1 MMRQTGIRLLQDLK
15 IWGAQL
21 LLVALLL
28 PSCNGSGAT
37 FTQASGRPGEV
48 MLVMETE
55 DLYGVVGHRLVDML
69 ETDAPALPQQEQSF
83 TIGGLVPAPSFKGA
97 LQYFRNII
105 NVVIDES
112 RFSTTS
118 LRYSYDEWAKGQLV
132 IRLQGASAD
141 SVDSYLVRN
150 REAIMNMLT
159 RHELYRFASVLEKE
173 YSQIASERVDS
184 LFAHK
189 INVPRDIR
197 NHKFAKDFLWMSN
210 AQMRRRH
217 DLLVYRFPYTSPKD
231 IGLDRMVEVRDSVLK
246 VNIQGEF
253 EGSYPSTVRS
263 GLVYRKV
270 VNLGEPRGELRGLWQ
285 MEGGAMMGGPFVC
298 HAYVD
303 AEKKY
308 VYVVE
313 GFVYHPN
320 DNKLNLIRRM
330 EASLYSFRPRE
341 QTFEARQILTAGY
354 TKAF

>member
-1 MMRQTGIRLLQDLK
+1 MNSISTYVSMGLIGLSTLLM
-15 IWGAQL
+15 G
-21 LLVALLL
+21 V
-28 PSCNGSGAT
+28 SCSNSGGT

-55 DLYGVVGHRLVDML
+55 HLYGSLGHQLVSML
-69 ETDAPALPQQEQSF
+69 EADAPALPQQETSF
-83 TIGGLVPAPSFKGA
+83 TIGGLVPEPSFKGS
-97 LQYFRNII
+97 LRYFRNII
-105 NVVIDES
+105 AVIVDDT

-118 LRYSYDEWAKGQLV
+118 LKYNYDEFAKGQL
-132 IRLQGASAD
+132 ILSLQTN
-141 SVDSYLVRN
+141 SVDSAELYLKRN

-159 RHELYRFASVLEKE
+159 RHELYRFGSIIEKE

-184 LFAHK
+184 LFGHK
-189 INVPRDIR
+189 VNVPRDIR
-197 NHKFAKDFLWMSN
+197 NHKIGNDFLWMSN

-217 DLLVYRFPYTSPKD
+217 DLLVYRFPYTSTKD
-231 IGLDRMVEVRDSVLK
+231 LELDRIVEVRDSVLK

-270 VNLGEPRGELRGLWQ
+270 VSPSLGTRGEVRGLWQ

-298 HAYVD
+298 QAYVD
-303 AEKKY
+303 DEKKF

-320 DNKLNLIRRM
+320 ENKLNLMRMM
-330 EASLYSFRPRE
+330 EASLYSFRPN
-341 QTFEARQILTAGY
+341 TKSFEAKSLLEAGY